1 MNIYLV
7 VEGLAGAK
15 MVYAHWV
22 PLVNPDLRVR
32 KNIDEVDQ
40 NSLWI
45 VGGGGIPSY
54 YQVIKAGAEDVASNE
69 SFDRL
74 VVAIDSEDMPC
85 HEKKSEIEELID
97 GLNFNIAYRV
107 VVQHFCLETWF
118 LGNRS
123 IISRNSD
130 VECVRKYRGIYDV
143 LDNDPELLPEVPE
156 NSLNRAQF
164 AYKYLSCLINAKN
177 PILRYKKNRPS
188 FILNDKYYNRVK
200 ERFDETG
207 HISSF
212 GDFLMAFV

>member
-45 VGGGGIPSY
+45 VGGGGGPSY
-54 YQVIKAGAEDVASNE
+54 YEVIKAGAEDVASNE

-74 VVAIDSEDMPC
+74 VVAIDSEDMSY
-85 HEKKSEIEELID
+85 HDKKSEIEELID
-97 GLNFNIAYRV
+97 GLNFNIVYRV

-143 LDNDPELLPEVPE
+143 LENDPELLPGVQE
-156 NSLNRAQF
+156 NRLNRSQF

-177 PILRYKKNRPS
+177 PSLSYKKNRPL
-188 FILNDKYYNRVK
+188 FILNNKYYNRVK
-200 ERFDETG
+200 ERFDQTE
-207 HISSF
+207 HIASF

>member
-54 YQVIKAGAEDVASNE
+54 YQVIKAGVEDVASNE

-74 VVAIDSEDMPC
+74 VVAIDSEDMSC

-164 AYKYLSCLINAKN
+164 AYKYLSGLINAKN

-200 ERFDETG
+200 ERFDQTE
-207 HISSF
+207 HIASF